1 MKGLVNIDDAAGFL
15 GLSPWTVRLYVRN
28 NTLAHVKIGRRVL
41 IEIEELERFVNSC
54 KAAQPERID
63 SAQTCVMPVMK
74 PK

>member
-28 NTLAHVKIGRRVL
+28 NTLAHAKIGRRVL

-54 KAAQPERID
+54 KVAQGERSD
-63 SAQTCVMPVMK
+63 SAPECAVLRIEAE
-74 PK
+74 